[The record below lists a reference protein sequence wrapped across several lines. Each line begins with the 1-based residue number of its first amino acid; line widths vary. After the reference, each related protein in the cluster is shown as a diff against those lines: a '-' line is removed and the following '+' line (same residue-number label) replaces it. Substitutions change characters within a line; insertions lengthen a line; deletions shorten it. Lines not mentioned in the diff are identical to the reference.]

1 MKTPTLSIAVALVGY
16 AVAYPGYLEGRSEW
30 EAQEWIEPGPDDCE
44 LPFP

>member
-44 LPFP
+44 LPFA